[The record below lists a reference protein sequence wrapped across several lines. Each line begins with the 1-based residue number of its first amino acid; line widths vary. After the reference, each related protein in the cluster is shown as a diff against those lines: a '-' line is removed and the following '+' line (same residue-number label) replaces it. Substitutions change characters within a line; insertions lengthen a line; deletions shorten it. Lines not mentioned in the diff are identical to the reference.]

1 MWHQQIFHLPPL
13 FGASKYQRAVPAGQ
27 NSETTSINPG
37 SLNCSLNELDMTD
50 ATKRSGSRFGRWG
63 FGCCAMTKRKPWMK
77 GAGMNHSIETESG
90 QRDTV
95 TFVLK
100 SKQPKTDPCGVSRV
114 SQPPAGNLPRI
125 AKLMA
130 LAIRFDTLVSRG
142 EVQNSED
149 LARLGYVTRARI
161 TQIMNLLNLAPDIQE
176 ALLFLPRTT
185 SGRDMFRE
193 KELRSIAH
201 RSEP

>member
-1 MWHQQIFHLPPL
+1 
-13 FGASKYQRAVPAGQ
+13 
-27 NSETTSINPG
+27 
-37 SLNCSLNELDMTD
+37 
-50 ATKRSGSRFGRWG
+50 
-63 FGCCAMTKRKPWMK
+63 
-77 GAGMNHSIETESG
+77 MNHSIDTESE

-100 SKQPKTDPCGVSRV
+100 SKQPKTDPCGVSWV
-114 SQPPAGNLPRI
+114 QPPAGNLPRI
-125 AKLMA
+125 TKLMA

-142 EVQNSED
+142 EVQDYAD

>member
-1 MWHQQIFHLPPL
+1 M
-13 FGASKYQRAVPAGQ
+13 VAG
-27 NSETTSINPG
+27 
-37 SLNCSLNELDMTD
+37 L
-50 ATKRSGSRFGRWG
+50 
-63 FGCCAMTKRKPWMK
+63 
-77 GAGMNHSIETESG
+77 NHSIDTESG

-100 SKQPKTDPCGVSRV
+100 SKQPKTDQRGLSRV

-130 LAIRFDTLVSRG
+130 LEIRFDTLVSRG
-142 EVQNSED
+142 EVQDSED

-161 TQIMNLLNLAPDIQE
+161 TQIMSLVNLAPDIQE
-176 ALLFLPRTT
+176 ALLFLPGTT
-185 SGRDMFRE
+185 SGRDMSPE

>member
-1 MWHQQIFHLPPL
+1 
-13 FGASKYQRAVPAGQ
+13 
-27 NSETTSINPG
+27 
-37 SLNCSLNELDMTD
+37 
-50 ATKRSGSRFGRWG
+50 
-63 FGCCAMTKRKPWMK
+63 
-77 GAGMNHSIETESG
+77 
-90 QRDTV
+90 
-95 TFVLK
+95 
-100 SKQPKTDPCGVSRV
+100 
-114 SQPPAGNLPRI
+114 
-125 AKLMA
+125 MA